1 MDGAPNVRV
10 IHRFPPPTSADTAS
24 ALLQA
29 IQQDKGTVE
38 TDAAAIVTARKT
50 AEEST
55 ALLKGLADKS
65 TKVETH
71 IAEYEQQLA
80 DLKSQCANQLQTI
93 TDLLPGATS
102 GSRIG
107 VVGSTR
113 KP

>member
-1 MDGAPNVRV
+1 MDGAPDVRV
-10 IHRFPPPTSADTAS
+10 IRRFPPPTSADTAS

-29 IQQDKGTVE
+29 IQQDKGTVG

-55 ALLKGLADKS
+55 TLLKGPADKS